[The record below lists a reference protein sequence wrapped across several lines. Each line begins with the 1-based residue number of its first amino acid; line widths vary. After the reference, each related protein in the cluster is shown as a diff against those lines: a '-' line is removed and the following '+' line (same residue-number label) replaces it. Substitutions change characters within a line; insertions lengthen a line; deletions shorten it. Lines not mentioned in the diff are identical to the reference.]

1 MAKSFAW
8 RDLLCASLVLGA
20 PATAAERG
28 TFTPACAE
36 RDLRAVTLIEQQG
49 GQASMASDA
58 LAEAG
63 LTLLQAR
70 LNCLA
75 GDEAGA
81 LALYDRVLQVRVV
94 SSHPRN

>member
-1 MAKSFAW
+1 MIGLSGW
-8 RDLLCASLVLGA
+8 RGLLCASLLLSSAAG
-20 PATAAERG
+20 AAERG
-28 TFTPACAE
+28 TYTPACAE
-36 RDLRAVTLIEQQG
+36 RDLKAVTLIELHG
-49 GQASMASDA
+49 ESGDSPA

-70 LNCLA
+70 LSCLA

-94 SSHPRN
+94 RSYPRN